1 MASAV
6 MAAVSGRGMREAR
19 GWRGTAPLSFE
30 WGSEQGGKGR
40 RAAAREEKRTAA
52 LGMVGRG
59 DGGRLG
65 VTLTGGSHLEVR
77 ERESGRGMDWAGS
90 VGLIGLI
97 RRFWAN
103 LGLAEKKEEEERWAG
118 LERMEKREDL
128 FVLFF

>member
-6 MAAVSGRGMREAR
+6 MAAVSGRGTREAR

-65 VTLTGGSHLEVR
+65 ETLTGGSHLEVR
-77 ERESGRGMDWAGS
+77 WRVGGWRWEAGLGWCWADWALRERKGRGGGKEVDWA
-90 VGLIGLI
+90 
-97 RRFWAN
+97 
-103 LGLAEKKEEEERWAG
+103 
-118 LERMEKREDL
+118 
-128 FVLFF
+128 

>member
-6 MAAVSGRGMREAR
+6 MAAVSGRGTREAR

-52 LGMVGRG
+52 LGMVGRR

-77 ERESGRGMDWAGS
+77 EREGGGGMDWAGS
-90 VGLIGLI
+90 VGLIGPI

-103 LGLAEKKEEEERWAG
+103 LGLAEKKG
-118 LERMEKREDL
+118 KRRGT
-128 FVLFF
+128 VG

>member
-1 MASAV
+1 MASAG
-6 MAAVSGRGMREAR
+6 MAAFSGRGTREVR

-65 VTLTGGSHLEVR
+65 ETLMGGSHLEVR
-77 ERESGRGMDWAGS
+77 GREGGGGRLDWAG
-90 VGLIGLI
+90 VGPTGPCGKEREEREGRRWIGL
-97 RRFWAN
+97 
-103 LGLAEKKEEEERWAG
+103 EEER
-118 LERMEKREDL
+118 K
-128 FVLFF
+128 FCLFFLTQTLFE